1 MSRGMS
7 VPLRDTVGAGYVGD
21 GSLLL
26 ARPTQGRSS
35 DTHHFS
41 TLAPGMLR
49 EEKLSQRK
57 RQPSQASHSSN
68 VTVKCNGNF
77 PEERA
82 DLISGEK
89 KKKLDEK
96 KKTVGT
102 ER

>member
-1 MSRGMS
+1 
-7 VPLRDTVGAGYVGD
+7 
-21 GSLLL
+21 
-26 ARPTQGRSS
+26 
-35 DTHHFS
+35 
-41 TLAPGMLR
+41 MLR

-89 KKKLDEK
+89 KKN
-96 KKTVGT
+96 
-102 ER
+102 